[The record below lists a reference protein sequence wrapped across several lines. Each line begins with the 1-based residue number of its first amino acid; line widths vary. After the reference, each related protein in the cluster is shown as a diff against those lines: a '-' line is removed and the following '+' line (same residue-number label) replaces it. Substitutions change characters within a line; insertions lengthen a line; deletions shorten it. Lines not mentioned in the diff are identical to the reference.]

1 MRKRTLARELVLKVL
16 YQADIRKEPVSAM
29 AQSFSD
35 LSEIN
40 DSEIKSFS
48 QALLSGIEI
57 NSKEIDAK
65 ILKYASNWDLDRM
78 AFIDRNILRMGIFE
92 LLYMPDVPSKVS
104 INEAIE
110 LAKKYGDIESS
121 KFVNGILDKAHKTNP
136 VVKDKKS

>member
-16 YQADIRKEPVSAM
+16 YQADIRKEPVSAI

-40 DSEIKSFS
+40 DSEIKSFA
-48 QALLSGIEI
+48 QTLLSGIEI

-121 KFVNGILDKAHKTNP
+121 RFVNGILDKAHKTNP

>member
-16 YQADIRKEPVSAM
+16 YQADIRKEPVSAI

-40 DSEIKSFS
+40 DSEIKSFA
-48 QALLSGIEI
+48 QTLLSGIEI

>member
-16 YQADIRKEPVSAM
+16 YQADIRKEPVSAI

-40 DSEIKSFS
+40 DSEIKSFA
-48 QALLSGIEI
+48 QTLLSGIEI

-121 KFVNGILDKAHKTNP
+121 RFVNGILDKAHKTNP
-136 VVKDKKS
+136 VVKDQKS

>member
-16 YQADIRKEPVSAM
+16 YQADIRKEPVSAI

-40 DSEIKSFS
+40 DSQIKSFA
-48 QALLSGIEI
+48 QTLLSGIEI

-121 KFVNGILDKAHKTNP
+121 RFVNGILDKAHKTNP

>member
-16 YQADIRKEPVSAM
+16 YQADIRKESMSLLAK
-29 AQSFSD
+29 SFSD

-40 DSEIKSFS
+40 DSEIKDFASV
-48 QALLSGIEI
+48 LISGIEK
-57 NSKEIDAK
+57 NLKDIDAK
-65 ILKYASNWDLDRM
+65 IFKYASNWDISRM
-78 AFIDRNILRMGIFE
+78 AFIDRNVLRMGIFE

-110 LAKKYGDIESS
+110 LVKKYGDIESS
-121 KFVNGILDKAHKTNP
+121 KFVNGILDKAHKENP